1 MQEISILILH
11 SEILLNSLINSSN
24 FLMVSLGFSMYSIM
38 LSAKSENF
46 PSCFAVLIP
55 FIYFYFLIA
64 VARTPRTILNNSG
77 ENGHPSLILDL
88 RRSAFRVL
96 PLRIMFAV
104 GLFYIASIML
114 RLGSFFAHFL
124 EFVFFLIING
134 C

>member
-24 FLMVSLGFSMYSIM
+24 FLMVSLGFSVYSIM

-46 PSCFAVLIP
+46 PSCFPVLIP

-104 GLFYIASIML
+104 GLF
-114 RLGSFFAHFL
+114 
-124 EFVFFLIING
+124 
-134 C
+134 